1 MSHSDATP
9 LPLGHRPAAAG
20 RLIGCGK
27 TMVFKL
33 IREGRLEAVKL
44 GSATIIPSASIERLI
59 SSLPKIEPRAA

>member
-1 MSHSDATP
+1 
-9 LPLGHRPAAAG
+9 
-20 RLIGCGK
+20 
-27 TMVFKL
+27 MVFKL

>member
-1 MSHSDATP
+1 MSSSTAP
-9 LPLGHRPAAAG
+9 LPLGYRPAAAG

-44 GSATIIPSASIERLI
+44 GAATIIPRDSIERLMN
-59 SSLPKIEPRAA
+59 SLPKIKPQPA